1 MAAPIDPAKVRA
13 ILADL
18 GVQPAEMEAIRR
30 CPLEEGKRRLDELK
44 ERVHKNYKR
53 LAFELHPDR
62 TGNDPEKT
70 ERFKLVGAIRE
81 DFDKLQLRA
90 PPQFMPMPMRVPVGV
105 VMHVPVQV
113 VSWHARSTVTFNQ
126 TSTTVI
132 NSPFVVAN
140 MRPNS

>member
-1 MAAPIDPAKVRA
+1 MAAPIDPRLALA

-18 GVQPAEMEAIRR
+18 GVQPAEMDALRR
-30 CPLEEGKRRLDELK
+30 SPIEEGKRKLEELK

-81 DFDKLQLRA
+81 DFSKLQLQAQPRM
-90 PPQFMPMPMRVPVGV
+90 MPMPMRVPVGV
-105 VMHVPVQV
+105 VIHVSSPV
-113 VSWHARSTVTFNQ
+113 VSWQARSTA
-126 TSTTVI
+126 STTGTANVSV
-132 NSPFVVAN
+132 NAPFIYAT
-140 MRPNS
+140 MRPT